1 MTLPINGESVTVTVT
16 DKVYVS
22 LRTKSAREAKDR
34 FQIALNRLVAYWD
47 SLRTVPVALTPTE
60 VKALAVVQYRTVI
73 PPQMLP
79 TPFTLFDHLVSQ
91 QVMIGAD
98 RDP

>member
-1 MTLPINGESVTVTVT
+1 
-16 DKVYVS
+16 
-22 LRTKSAREAKDR
+22 
-34 FQIALNRLVAYWD
+34 
-47 SLRTVPVALTPTE
+47 VALTPIE
-60 VKALAVVQYRTVI
+60 VKALAVVQHRTVI

-79 TPFTLFDHLVSQ
+79 TPFTLFDHLVSK